1 LKIWVSY
8 RNFRVLL
15 LPSLLFLLTQSA
27 AIPAGTRVEAKL
39 ESSVHTQTSKTGDP
53 VMAALTHPISA
64 KSEIVVPSGSR
75 LNGRIE
81 TIQAASPTS
90 GGRVRLVFR
99 EIEFPDGRRIPTWIT
114 SSFTASPPH
123 RTRRAV
129 IYTVVGATAGAF
141 IGGKS
146 ARVAGILG
154 GTLVGFVIA
163 INHDGNL
170 PDIRLKS
177 GQTLQLELRED
188 LSIP

>member
-1 LKIWVSY
+1 M
-8 RNFRVLL
+8 LL

-64 KSEIVVPSGSR
+64 KSEIVVPSGSH

-114 SSFTASPPH
+114 SSFAASPPH

-163 INHDGNL
+163 INRDGNL
-170 PDIRLKS
+170 PDIRLKA
-177 GQTLQLELRED
+177 GRTLQLELRED